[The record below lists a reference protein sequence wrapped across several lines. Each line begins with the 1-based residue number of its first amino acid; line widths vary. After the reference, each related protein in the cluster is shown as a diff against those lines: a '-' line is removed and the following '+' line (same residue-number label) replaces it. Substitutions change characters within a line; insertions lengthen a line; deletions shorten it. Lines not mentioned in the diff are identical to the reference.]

1 MAQNSWSMSD
11 HKMVLTAAPRNITS
25 LCLSKARAALEADE
39 ADVYNWNKVQN
50 LVQYLRT
57 SPLT

>member
-1 MAQNSWSMSD
+1 MSD

-50 LVQYLRT
+50 TVQYLRT